1 MGTQNLHF
9 TLGENAGELLVSIAR
24 EHLLYSLTPQK
35 ALETIQ
41 DSLIG
46 CPVNIALDILIGR
59 TILKTSDD
67 RVSFNAIQYTPD
79 MKDNHEPLD
88 IEAWAERT
96 LLSMKED
103 ANEWDQVILELR
115 NSVIK
120 NDGKFDI
127 TVKYN
132 DLIRAIYDGNTS
144 NLFDN
149 SEISDTIQS
158 IKYTILGIRDFVSKC
173 FKKIEVIK
181 WLYNYYPGEI
191 PDGFTVMPTEVK
203 GLNLKLT
210 DLMLKDDEVERYISQ
225 NRYRN
230 DLVTRYIENER
241 NIEKVISKGIQP
253 VDITLNYS
261 AGWLAPNGD
270 YYALNGDIANMLHNQ
285 IATALWS
292 AKVIPNVDDCKN
304 NPDQWLCKNGW
315 VKIHG
320 DHILYDGYLQSRYMM
335 PLVRITEEQRNK
347 IALYGKSCHKGMLRF
362 GLRFLPISVAKFEM
376 MDSIMIGKIF
386 DIDL

>member
-1 MGTQNLHF
+1 MKTTVHF
-9 TLGENAGELLVSIAR
+9 TLGENAGDLLVSIAR
-24 EHLLYSLTPQK
+24 EHLIYSLNPQK
-35 ALETIQ
+35 ALETIKG
-41 DSLIG
+41 SLIG
-46 CPVNIALDILIGR
+46 CPDNIALDILIGR
-59 TILKTSDD
+59 TILETSDD

-79 MKDNHEPLD
+79 MKDKHEPLD

-96 LLSMKED
+96 LLSMKKD

-132 DLIRAIYDGNTS
+132 DLIRAIYDGDTS
-144 NLFDN
+144 SLFDN

-158 IKYTILGIRDFVSKC
+158 LKYTIIGIRDFISKC

-191 PDGFTVMPTEVK
+191 PDGFLVMPTEVK
-203 GLNLKLT
+203 GLNLRLT
-210 DLMLKDDEVERYISQ
+210 DLMLKDGEVERYINQ
-225 NRYRN
+225 NRYRD

-241 NIEKVISKGIQP
+241 NIDKIISKGIQP
-253 VDITLNYS
+253 VDITMNYS

-285 IATALWS
+285 IATALWD
-292 AKVIPNVDDCKN
+292 AKIIPHNDDYKN
-304 NPDQWLCKNGW
+304 NPDQWLGEHGW

-320 DHILYDGYLQSRYMM
+320 NHILYEGYMQSRYGI
-335 PLVRITEEQRNK
+335 PLVRITDEQRKK
-347 IALYGKSCHKGMLRF
+347 IALYGRICHGGTLNF
-362 GLRFLPISVAKFEM
+362 GLKYMPVIVAKFEM
-376 MDSIMIGKIF
+376 MDSIMVGKIF
-386 DIDL
+386 DFE